1 MADSTQTETIEKL
14 NTYFKV
20 FWICLVAGIPLC
32 VILIGIPAIIASLV
46 YALMLH
52 YQIWKLIPL
61 DIARTTPSKAVGF
74 QFIPIFNIYWEFVAY
89 WGLAIDMNK
98 TFRQRGIQYQ
108 VSEGMGLVYCILY
121 LVSYP
126 LCFFPLDSPIGLAGV
141 VIGIFMMI
149 IFILFMKSVKDG
161 AIVLLEQISPGRAAS

>member
-1 MADSTQTETIEKL
+1 MADSTQKETIDKL
-14 NTYFKV
+14 NTYFTV
-20 FWICLVAGIPLC
+20 FWICLAAGIPLC
-32 VILIGIPAIIASLV
+32 LILIGIPAIIASLV
-46 YALMLH
+46 YTLMLH
-52 YQIWKLIPL
+52 YQIWKLIPP

-108 VSEGMGLVYCILY
+108 VSEGLGLTYCILY
-121 LVSYP
+121 LISYIP
-126 LCFFPLDSPIGLAGV
+126 SYFPIDSPIFLAGSV
-141 VIGIFMMI
+141 LFIFGTV

-161 AIVLLEQISPGRAAS
+161 AIVLLEQGE